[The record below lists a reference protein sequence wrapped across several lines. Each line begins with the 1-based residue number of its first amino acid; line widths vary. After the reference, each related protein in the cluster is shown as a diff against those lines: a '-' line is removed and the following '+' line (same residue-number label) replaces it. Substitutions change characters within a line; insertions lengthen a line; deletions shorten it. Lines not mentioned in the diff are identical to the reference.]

1 MKKIQIITILLF
13 ILTILLIISG
23 LILIDFC
30 DYHSHMRNQTML
42 KFENIERNGFQILA
56 TTSIYHILEYS
67 PKYVCYISQ
76 NIGPFND
83 TSLNIGDITIIAGVN
98 DTGKSYLSRLVFAMV
113 KIATSDIKSEIIK
126 NFFNF
131 AEDNFT
137 QIENTGSNFF
147 ETNFNSSE
155 KESAL
160 FKEIESIYNNINLNN
175 KTFMQKWITNFNYKI
190 EKFNNFWI
198 NLLTDY
204 HQLLKINDD
213 LITKTLQRIELD
225 TNKDSY
231 KIKIIK
237 YTINIINNDILQT
250 LELFNNKDTD
260 IISYLMANILRENFH
275 GENLRNKKY
284 NNKDSYLKLSLDN
297 NKSLTININENNK
310 FSLEH
315 EFNYLENIIENP
327 IIDATYISDTDQ
339 ILNLMIEESLS
350 KKQSSYMLESEKLKL
365 SLNNIFKFKKCHY
378 LDDFKNKINIQKNI
392 EQYSNLKLV
401 LIKQKINQE
410 LENYFGNENKINFE
424 NGSLTKNGIT
434 IKLANSSRGLKIIE
448 SFKEMVKSDFFKEGN
463 LVIIDEPEAYIHP
476 EWQYLFTKLLLNIA
490 KIINFKLIIS
500 THSPYIL
507 ETITSLASRDFKNL
521 NFKYNFINKDKNFD
535 SCIIEENSL
544 DHINEALSYPYRELD
559 EYEFKWDIKK

>member
-1 MKKIQIITILLF
+1 MKLKI
-13 ILTILLIISG
+13 
-23 LILIDFC
+23 
-30 DYHSHMRNQTML
+30 
-42 KFENIERNGFQILA
+42 K
-56 TTSIYHILEYS
+56 
-67 PKYVCYISQ
+67 

-131 AEDNFT
+131 AEDTFT
-137 QIENTGSNFF
+137 QIENTGSNFL

-155 KESAL
+155 KESTL

-297 NKSLTININENNK
+297 NKTLTININENNK

-476 EWQYLFTKLLLNIA
+476 EWQYLFTKLLLNIS

-544 DHINEALSYPYRELD
+544 DYINEALSYPYRELD

>member
-1 MKKIQIITILLF
+1 MKLKI
-13 ILTILLIISG
+13 
-23 LILIDFC
+23 
-30 DYHSHMRNQTML
+30 
-42 KFENIERNGFQILA
+42 K
-56 TTSIYHILEYS
+56 
-67 PKYVCYISQ
+67 

-131 AEDNFT
+131 AEDTFT
-137 QIENTGSNFF
+137 QIENTGSNFL

-155 KESAL
+155 KESTL

>member
-1 MKKIQIITILLF
+1 MKLKI
-13 ILTILLIISG
+13 
-23 LILIDFC
+23 
-30 DYHSHMRNQTML
+30 
-42 KFENIERNGFQILA
+42 K
-56 TTSIYHILEYS
+56 
-67 PKYVCYISQ
+67 

-131 AEDNFT
+131 AEDTFT
-137 QIENTGSNFF
+137 QIENTGSNFL

-225 TNKDSY
+225 TNKEDSY

-297 NKSLTININENNK
+297 NKSLTININEKNK

-448 SFKEMVKSDFFKEGN
+448 SFKEMVKSDFWNGN
-463 LVIIDEPEAYIHP
+463 T
-476 EWQYLFTKLLLNIA
+476 F
-490 KIINFKLIIS
+490 
-500 THSPYIL
+500 
-507 ETITSLASRDFKNL
+507 
-521 NFKYNFINKDKNFD
+521 
-535 SCIIEENSL
+535 
-544 DHINEALSYPYRELD
+544 
-559 EYEFKWDIKK
+559 

>member
-1 MKKIQIITILLF
+1 
-13 ILTILLIISG
+13 
-23 LILIDFC
+23 
-30 DYHSHMRNQTML
+30 
-42 KFENIERNGFQILA
+42 
-56 TTSIYHILEYS
+56 
-67 PKYVCYISQ
+67 
-76 NIGPFND
+76 
-83 TSLNIGDITIIAGVN
+83 
-98 DTGKSYLSRLVFAMV
+98 
-113 KIATSDIKSEIIK
+113 
-126 NFFNF
+126 
-131 AEDNFT
+131 
-137 QIENTGSNFF
+137 
-147 ETNFNSSE
+147 
-155 KESAL
+155 
-160 FKEIESIYNNINLNN
+160 
-175 KTFMQKWITNFNYKI
+175 MQKWITNFNYKI

-297 NKSLTININENNK
+297 NKTLTININENNK

-315 EFNYLENIIENP
+315 EFNYLENIIENS

-434 IKLANSSRGLKIIE
+434 IKLANSSRGLKIIQ

-476 EWQYLFTKLLLNIA
+476 EW
-490 KIINFKLIIS
+490 
-500 THSPYIL
+500 
-507 ETITSLASRDFKNL
+507 
-521 NFKYNFINKDKNFD
+521 
-535 SCIIEENSL
+535 
-544 DHINEALSYPYRELD
+544 
-559 EYEFKWDIKK
+559 

>member
-1 MKKIQIITILLF
+1 MKLKI
-13 ILTILLIISG
+13 
-23 LILIDFC
+23 
-30 DYHSHMRNQTML
+30 
-42 KFENIERNGFQILA
+42 K
-56 TTSIYHILEYS
+56 
-67 PKYVCYISQ
+67 

-131 AEDNFT
+131 AEDTFT
-137 QIENTGSNFF
+137 QIENTGSNFL

-155 KESAL
+155 KESTL

-190 EKFNNFWI
+190 EKFKNFWI

-297 NKSLTININENNK
+297 NKTLTININENNK

-339 ILNLMIEESLS
+339 ILNLMIEESLRTC
-350 KKQSSYMLESEKLKL
+350 LESFL
-365 SLNNIFKFKKCHY
+365 
-378 LDDFKNKINIQKNI
+378 
-392 EQYSNLKLV
+392 
-401 LIKQKINQE
+401 
-410 LENYFGNENKINFE
+410 INF
-424 NGSLTKNGIT
+424 
-434 IKLANSSRGLKIIE
+434 
-448 SFKEMVKSDFFKEGN
+448 
-463 LVIIDEPEAYIHP
+463 
-476 EWQYLFTKLLLNIA
+476 
-490 KIINFKLIIS
+490 
-500 THSPYIL
+500 
-507 ETITSLASRDFKNL
+507 
-521 NFKYNFINKDKNFD
+521 
-535 SCIIEENSL
+535 
-544 DHINEALSYPYRELD
+544 
-559 EYEFKWDIKK
+559 

>member
-1 MKKIQIITILLF
+1 MKLKI
-13 ILTILLIISG
+13 
-23 LILIDFC
+23 
-30 DYHSHMRNQTML
+30 
-42 KFENIERNGFQILA
+42 K
-56 TTSIYHILEYS
+56 
-67 PKYVCYISQ
+67 

-131 AEDNFT
+131 AEDTFT
-137 QIENTGSNFF
+137 QIENTGSNFL

-155 KESAL
+155 KESTL
-160 FKEIESIYNNINLNN
+160 FKEIESIYNDINLNN

-213 LITKTLQRIELD
+213 LITKTLQRIKLD

-297 NKSLTININENNK
+297 NKTLTININENNK

-434 IKLANSSRGLKIIE
+434 IKLANSSRGLK
-448 SFKEMVKSDFFKEGN
+448 MDGCQR
-463 LVIIDEPEAYIHP
+463 PH
-476 EWQYLFTKLLLNIA
+476 
-490 KIINFKLIIS
+490 NF
-500 THSPYIL
+500 
-507 ETITSLASRDFKNL
+507 NG
-521 NFKYNFINKDKNFD
+521 
-535 SCIIEENSL
+535 
-544 DHINEALSYPYRELD
+544 
-559 EYEFKWDIKK
+559 

>member
-1 MKKIQIITILLF
+1 MKLKI
-13 ILTILLIISG
+13 
-23 LILIDFC
+23 
-30 DYHSHMRNQTML
+30 
-42 KFENIERNGFQILA
+42 K
-56 TTSIYHILEYS
+56 
-67 PKYVCYISQ
+67 

-131 AEDNFT
+131 AEDTFT
-137 QIENTGSNFF
+137 QIENTGSNFL

-204 HQLLKINDD
+204 HQLLKINDY

-297 NKSLTININENNK
+297 NKSLTININEKNK

-507 ETITSLASRDFKNL
+507 ETIISLASRDFKNL

>member
-1 MKKIQIITILLF
+1 MKLKI
-13 ILTILLIISG
+13 
-23 LILIDFC
+23 
-30 DYHSHMRNQTML
+30 
-42 KFENIERNGFQILA
+42 K
-56 TTSIYHILEYS
+56 
-67 PKYVCYISQ
+67 

-131 AEDNFT
+131 AEDTFT
-137 QIENTGSNFF
+137 QIENTGSNFL

-297 NKSLTININENNK
+297 NKSLTININEKNK

-490 KIINFKLIIS
+490 KIINLKLIIS

-544 DHINEALSYPYRELD
+544 EHINEALSYPYRELD

>member
-1 MKKIQIITILLF
+1 MKLKI
-13 ILTILLIISG
+13 
-23 LILIDFC
+23 
-30 DYHSHMRNQTML
+30 
-42 KFENIERNGFQILA
+42 K
-56 TTSIYHILEYS
+56 
-67 PKYVCYISQ
+67 

-137 QIENTGSNFF
+137 QIENTGSNFL

-175 KTFMQKWITNFNYKI
+175 KTFIQKWITNFNYKI

-310 FSLEH
+310 FSLKH

-463 LVIIDEPEAYIHP
+463 LVIINEPEAYIHP

>member
-1 MKKIQIITILLF
+1 MKLKI
-13 ILTILLIISG
+13 
-23 LILIDFC
+23 
-30 DYHSHMRNQTML
+30 
-42 KFENIERNGFQILA
+42 K
-56 TTSIYHILEYS
+56 
-67 PKYVCYISQ
+67 

-83 TSLNIGDITIIAGVN
+83 TSLNIGDITIIADVN

-131 AEDNFT
+131 AEDTFT
-137 QIENTGSNFF
+137 QIENTGSNFL

-297 NKSLTININENNK
+297 NKTLTININENNK

-448 SFKEMVKSDFFKEGN
+448 SFKEMIKSDFFKEGN

-490 KIINFKLIIS
+490 KIINLKLIIS

-559 EYEFKWDIKK
+559 KYEFKWDIKK

>member
-1 MKKIQIITILLF
+1 MKLKI
-13 ILTILLIISG
+13 
-23 LILIDFC
+23 
-30 DYHSHMRNQTML
+30 
-42 KFENIERNGFQILA
+42 K
-56 TTSIYHILEYS
+56 
-67 PKYVCYISQ
+67 

-131 AEDNFT
+131 AEDTFT
-137 QIENTGSNFF
+137 QIENTGSNFL

-250 LELFNNKDTD
+250 LELSNNKDTD

>member
-1 MKKIQIITILLF
+1 
-13 ILTILLIISG
+13 
-23 LILIDFC
+23 
-30 DYHSHMRNQTML
+30 
-42 KFENIERNGFQILA
+42 
-56 TTSIYHILEYS
+56 
-67 PKYVCYISQ
+67 
-76 NIGPFND
+76 
-83 TSLNIGDITIIAGVN
+83 
-98 DTGKSYLSRLVFAMV
+98 MV

-131 AEDNFT
+131 AEDTFT
-137 QIENTGSNFF
+137 QIENTGSNFL

-315 EFNYLENIIENP
+315 EFNYLNIENP

-434 IKLANSSRGLKIIE
+434 I
-448 SFKEMVKSDFFKEGN
+448 
-463 LVIIDEPEAYIHP
+463 
-476 EWQYLFTKLLLNIA
+476 
-490 KIINFKLIIS
+490 
-500 THSPYIL
+500 
-507 ETITSLASRDFKNL
+507 
-521 NFKYNFINKDKNFD
+521 
-535 SCIIEENSL
+535 
-544 DHINEALSYPYRELD
+544 
-559 EYEFKWDIKK
+559 

>member
-1 MKKIQIITILLF
+1 MKLKI
-13 ILTILLIISG
+13 
-23 LILIDFC
+23 
-30 DYHSHMRNQTML
+30 
-42 KFENIERNGFQILA
+42 K
-56 TTSIYHILEYS
+56 
-67 PKYVCYISQ
+67 

-83 TSLNIGDITIIAGVN
+83 TYLNIGDITIIAGVN

-131 AEDNFT
+131 AEDTFT
-137 QIENTGSNFF
+137 QIENTGSNFL

-155 KESAL
+155 KESTL

-237 YTINIINNDILQT
+237 YIINIINNDILQT

-339 ILNLMIEESLS
+339 ILNLIIEETLS

-448 SFKEMVKSDFFKEGN
+448 SFKEMIKSDFFKEGN

>member
-1 MKKIQIITILLF
+1 MKLKI
-13 ILTILLIISG
+13 
-23 LILIDFC
+23 
-30 DYHSHMRNQTML
+30 
-42 KFENIERNGFQILA
+42 K
-56 TTSIYHILEYS
+56 
-67 PKYVCYISQ
+67 

-137 QIENTGSNFF
+137 QIENTGSNFL

-463 LVIIDEPEAYIHP
+463 LVIINEPEAYIHP